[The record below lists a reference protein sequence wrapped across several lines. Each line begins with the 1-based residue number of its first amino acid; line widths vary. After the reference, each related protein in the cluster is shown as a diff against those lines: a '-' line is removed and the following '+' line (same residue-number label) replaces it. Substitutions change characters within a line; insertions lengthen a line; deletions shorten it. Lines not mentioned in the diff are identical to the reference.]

1 MSVEGKRRRLEKGGD
16 SEDEDLAYSAVEKRQ
31 LKAEKGNRI
40 KRRRRRKFAGEM
52 GTIGLTSKE
61 GGLEKQPGRVQSA
74 SMQTRRPFLV
84 DSSSDEGV
92 AELVPIFKQD
102 HSVGKSCSEKA
113 PEVQRCGEG
122 ELEVKLPHNDGD
134 DPDDSE
140 VAQKHTDSLGEKSNK
155 PCGRPRKNSPDG
167 IKRPRGRPRKNP
179 PEAIKRPRGRPR
191 KNSPDGIKRP
201 RGSPRKKSPDGI
213 KRPRGRPRKNSP
225 DGIKRPRGRPRKK
238 PLLVLDQ
245 PNHNQ
250 LQGEGKLPAA
260 NVLYVSCVANSQIH
274 KLHIKS
280 LFTFAVS
287 TVNYVDSEVLVH
299 NSFTFYKCITVT
311 TVLAPSLPLPSAFP
325 SPLPSS
331 PALPSPSL
339 PLPPLT
345 RLWLPALNL
354 KQ

>member
-52 GTIGLTSKE
+52 GTVGLTSKE
-61 GGLEKQPGRVQSA
+61 GRLEKQPGRVQSA

-92 AELVPIFKQD
+92 AELVPTFKQD

-155 PCGRPRKNSPDG
+155 PCGRPRKNCPDG
-167 IKRPRGRPRKNP
+167 
-179 PEAIKRPRGRPR
+179 IKRPRGRPR

-245 PNHNQ
+245 PNQ